1 MRITELL
8 TASTIQLNVQATSK
22 NQLIEELAQ
31 VLVDAGKVSDQETY
45 IADLQAREAQS
56 STGIGEG
63 IAIPHAKSAGVAV
76 PAIAFGRQLAGIDY
90 DSLDGQP
97 AKLFFMI
104 AANDGANND
113 HLETLSKLAT
123 FLMDPQFTEKM
134 MTASTKEE
142 ILAAIEEKEGV
153 DVEEPM
159 SNEQRVPTAGKHIL
173 AVTACPTG
181 IAHTFMAAEKLQTTA
196 AEKNV
201 SIKVETNGSGGV
213 KNRLTEQEIADA
225 DVIIV
230 AADTK
235 VEMARFNGKKVIQT
249 KVSKA
254 IYEVDALL
262 DAAIAGEAPIYLH
275 DGGSDV
281 EAQTEGKSGF
291 QFYKHL
297 MNGVS
302 NMLPFV
308 VGGGILIALS
318 FFWGINSANPDDP
331 SYNEFAAML
340 NTIGGGNAFFLMVP
354 VLAGFI
360 AMSIA
365 DRPGFAPGMVGGLL
379 AITVTNDA
387 GANSGFLGGLL
398 AGFLAGYIV
407 LGLKKIFEKLPSQLE
422 GLKPVLFFPL
432 FGIGIT
438 GIIMMLVNPQL
449 TKLYTGLTGFLE
461 GLSGTNVLLLGLILG
476 GMMAVDMGGPIN
488 KAAYTF
494 GIAMLSSG
502 NFNMM
507 AAVMAGGMVPP
518 LAVGLATTFFKN
530 RFTKQEREAGKT
542 AYVLGACFISEGAIP
557 FAAADPIRVIP
568 SFVLGSA
575 IAGALTM
582 LFDIALRAPHGGI
595 FVMGLVDGGLPKAL
609 LYLVAILIGS
619 AVSAVSIGLLKK
631 KVTIQKNT
639 SVQ

>member
-1 MRITELL
+1 MRITHLL
-8 TASTIQLNVQATSK
+8 TASTIKLNVQAVSK
-22 NQLIEELAQ
+22 NQIIEELAQ
-31 VLVDAGKVSDQETY
+31 VLVDAGKVSDKAAY
-45 IADLQAREAQS
+45 VADLQAREAQS

-63 IAIPHAKSAGVAV
+63 IAIPHAKSAAV
-76 PAIAFGRQLAGIDY
+76 SAPAIAFGRQLAGVDY

-104 AANDGANND
+104 AANEGANND

-123 FLMDPQFTEKM
+123 FLMDPTFNEKM

-153 DVEEPM
+153 EIAEDAPEET
-159 SNEQRVPTAGKHIL
+159 TAPIETITGKRIL

-196 AEKNV
+196 AQKNV
-201 SIKVETNGSGGV
+201 AMKVETNGSGGV
-213 KNRLTEQEIADA
+213 KNRLTSEEIADA

-254 IYEVDALL
+254 IYEVDALI
-262 DAAIAGEAPIYLH
+262 DRAISGDVPVYSHE
-275 DGGSDV
+275 GGRDV
-281 EAQTEGKSGF
+281 SNEHSEGTGGF
-291 QFYKHL
+291 EFYKHL

-318 FFWGINSANPDDP
+318 FFWGINSSDPNDP
-331 SYNEFAAML
+331 SYNELAAML

-387 GANSGFLGGLL
+387 GANSGFIGGLL

-407 LGLKKIFEKLPSQLE
+407 LGLKKVFEKLPSQLE
-422 GLKPVLFFPL
+422 GLKPVLFLPV
-432 FGIGIT
+432 FGIGLT
-438 GIIMMLVNPQL
+438 GIAMMLVNPQL
-449 TKLYTGLTGFLE
+449 TKLYTGLTSFLE
-461 GLSGTNVLLLGLILG
+461 GLSGTNTILLGLLLG
-476 GMMAVDMGGPIN
+476 GMMAIDMGGPLN

-494 GIAMLSSG
+494 GIAMLASG
-502 NFNMM
+502 NYNIM

-557 FAAADPIRVIP
+557 FAAADPVRVIP

-575 IAGALTM
+575 IAGALTIM
-582 LFDIALRAPHGGI
+582 FDIALRAPHGGI
-595 FVMGLVDGGLPKAL
+595 FVMGLVDGGLGKTA

-619 AVSAVSIGLLKK
+619 AVAAVSIGLLKK
-631 KVTIQKNT
+631 KA
-639 SVQ
+639 

>member
-1 MRITELL
+1 MRITQLL
-8 TASTIQLNVQATSK
+8 TASTIELQIQASTK
-22 NQLIEELAQ
+22 EQ
-31 VLVDAGKVSDQETY
+31 VLKELTRVLFNAGKVTDEQQFLQHIQE
-45 IADLQAREAQS
+45 REAQG
-56 STGIGEG
+56 STGIGDG
-63 IAIPHAKSAGVAV
+63 IAIPHAKSGAVAT
-76 PAIAFGRQLAGIDY
+76 PAIAFGRQVNGIDY
-90 DSLDGQP
+90 DALDGQP

-104 AANDGANND
+104 AANEGANNE

-123 FLMDPQFTEKM
+123 FLMDPAFNEKM
-134 MTASTKEE
+134 LTATSKEE
-142 ILAAIEEKEGV
+142 ILAAIEAKEASESEDEV
-153 DVEEPM
+153 
-159 SNEQRVPTAGKHIL
+159 QQTATIPADSQAKTTRIL

-196 AEKNV
+196 LEKNV
-201 SIKVETNGSGGV
+201 EIKVETNGSGGV
-213 KNRLTEQEIADA
+213 KNRLTAAEIEAA

-249 KVSKA
+249 KVGKA
-254 IYEVDALL
+254 IYEADELVDR
-262 DAAIAGEAPIYLH
+262 AIAGDAPVYTA
-275 DGGSDV
+275 DSTKGGEES
-281 EAQTEGKSGF
+281 ANSSEGGF

-318 FFWGINSANPDDP
+318 FFWGINSSNPADP

-340 NTIGGGNAFFLMVP
+340 NTIGGGNAFYLMVP

-407 LGLKKIFEKLPSQLE
+407 LGLKKVFEKLPASLE
-422 GLKPVLFFPL
+422 GLKPVLFYPL
-432 FGIGIT
+432 LGIGLT

-449 TKLYTGLTGFLE
+449 TKLYTALTSFLE
-461 GLSGTNVLLLGLILG
+461 GLSGTNTILLGLLLG

-494 GIAMLSSG
+494 GIAMLSAG
-502 NFNMM
+502 NYNIM

-530 RFTKQEREAGKT
+530 RFSKQEREAGKT

-557 FAAADPIRVIP
+557 FAAADPVRVIP

-575 IAGALTM
+575 IAGALSIV
-582 LFDIALRAPHGGI
+582 FDIALRAPHGGI
-595 FVMGLVDGGLPKAL
+595 FVMGLVDGGLGKAA
-609 LYLVAILIGS
+609 LYVVAILIGS

-631 KVTIQKNT
+631 KVA
-639 SVQ
+639 